1 MREISIVLLLAVG
14 LLCGIAAAHT
24 PEHGDGGDPEYS
36 KGIDPSGDRLLS
48 PTNYESFCSRSS
60 IHPHDNCHP
69 HGYRIDRC
77 PSVYYT
83 YQYPAGHYYTWYY
96 YPYSYNRYST
106 GYFYGRYKYSLV
118 IG

>member
-1 MREISIVLLLAVG
+1 MKDMSAVLLLAIG
-14 LLCGIAAAHT
+14 FLCGMAAAHA
-24 PEHGDGGDPEYS
+24 PVHGDGGHPEYW

-48 PTNYESFCSRSS
+48 PTNYESFCSQSS
-60 IHPHDNCHP
+60 HHPRDHCRP
-69 HGYRIDRC
+69 HGYCIDRC

-96 YPYSYNRYST
+96 YPYSYFRYST
-106 GYFYGRYKYSLV
+106 GNFYGRYNYPLA